1 VPGRSARVSAV
12 CKSTTSS
19 TGTCSYSAGEAIAR
33 ARGLAAAFAVFGLFW
48 GAWAAC
54 LPAIQ
59 KQTGASEAQLGLAL
73 LCVALAALPAML
85 AAGRLADLFGARLV
99 PIGLVLFGAAA
110 TLPGLARSFLQLVLL
125 MLAVGATTGL
135 LDIAINA
142 HASRL
147 EAVRRVRVMD
157 GLHAAFSFGVLVGGI
172 GTGLL
177 RRAGGHPSWI
187 LGSVGVVVAFTAFTN
202 RDTSLPPAAA
212 PRRAPI
218 ARPLLVVGLVLALA
232 FIVES
237 GLEGWSALFLE
248 RVLDSSPAV
257 SGLGPGLFAGA
268 MATGRVLAQR
278 VERSSVPGRMLF
290 AGLAAA
296 AGLVLVATAQHP
308 LAALAGMVVAGAG
321 LALSAPT
328 LFGLAGRLGGEGGRG
343 SALSTVAILGYLGF
357 LAGPALIGA
366 VSGASSLRGGFLFL
380 CAVAVLLAACAPAL
394 RRTVGETGG

>member
-1 VPGRSARVSAV
+1 MAGAARRRLRTLS
-12 CKSTTSS
+12 
-19 TGTCSYSAGEAIAR
+19 R

-48 GAWAAC
+48 GGWAAC

-59 KQTGASEAQLGLAL
+59 RQTGASDARLGLAL
-73 LCVALAALPAML
+73 LFVALAALPAML
-85 AAGRLADLFGARLV
+85 AAGRVADMFGARLV
-99 PIGLVLFGAAA
+99 PLGLVLFGAAA
-110 TLPGLARSFLQLVLL
+110 MLPGLARSFPQLVLL
-125 MLAVGATTGL
+125 ALPVGVATGT

-147 EAVRRVRVMD
+147 EAAHRVRVMD
-157 GLHAAFSFGVLVGGI
+157 GLHAAFSVGVLVGGI
-172 GTGLL
+172 GAGLL
-177 RRAGGHPSWI
+177 RRAGAHPSWI
-187 LGSVGVVVAFTAFTN
+187 LGSVGLIIALTALAN
-202 RDTSLPPAAA
+202 RDSSLPSAPAS
-212 PRRAPI
+212 RRI
-218 ARPLLVVGLVLALA
+218 RLGRPLLAVGLVLALA

-248 RVLDSSPAV
+248 RVLNSSPAV

-268 MATGRVLAQR
+268 MATGRLLAQK
-278 VERSSVPGRMLF
+278 VERSSVAGRMLL

-296 AGLVLVATAQHP
+296 AGLVLVATSQH
-308 LAALAGMVVAGAG
+308 AIVALAGLVIAGAG

-328 LFGLAGRLGGEGGRG
+328 LFGVAGRIGGEGGRG

-380 CAVAVLLAACAPAL
+380 CAVAVLLAACAPIL

>member
-1 VPGRSARVSAV
+1 
-12 CKSTTSS
+12 
-19 TGTCSYSAGEAIAR
+19 
-33 ARGLAAAFAVFGLFW
+33 GLAAAFAVFGLFW
-48 GAWAAC
+48 GGWAAC

-59 KQTGASEAQLGLAL
+59 RQTGASEAQLGLAL

-85 AAGRLADLFGARLV
+85 AAGRLADVFGARLV
-99 PIGLVLFGAAA
+99 PIGLVLFGGAA
-110 TLPGLARSFLQLVLL
+110 TLPGLARSFLQLALL
-125 MLAVGATTGL
+125 MLAVGITTGL

-147 EAVRRVRVMD
+147 EAVHRVRVMD
-157 GLHAAFSFGVLVGGI
+157 GLHAAFSLGVLVGGI
-172 GTGLL
+172 GTGLV

-187 LGSVGVVVAFTAFTN
+187 LGSIGVIVALTALAN
-202 RDTSLPPAAA
+202 RDSSLPVAAA

-218 ARPLLVVGLVLALA
+218 ARPLLVVGFVLALA
-232 FIVES
+232 FVVES

-268 MATGRVLAQR
+268 MATGRVLAQK

-308 LAALAGMVVAGAG
+308 IAALAGLVVAGAG

-328 LFGLAGRLGGEGGRG
+328 LFGLAGRIGGAGGGG
-343 SALSTVAILGYLGF
+343 SALSTVAILGYRGF

-366 VSGASSLRGGFLFL
+366 VSGASSLRDGFLFL

>member
-1 VPGRSARVSAV
+1 MVGAV
-12 CKSTTSS
+12 KRRL
-19 TGTCSYSAGEAIAR
+19 GTLSR

-48 GAWAAC
+48 GGWAAC

-85 AAGRLADLFGARLV
+85 AAGRLADVFGARLV
-99 PIGLVLFGAAA
+99 PIGLVLFGGAA
-110 TLPGLARSFLQLVLL
+110 TLPGLARSFLQLALL
-125 MLAVGATTGL
+125 MLAVGITTGL

-147 EAVRRVRVMD
+147 EAVHRVRVMD
-157 GLHAAFSFGVLVGGI
+157 GLHAAFSLGVLVGGI
-172 GTGLL
+172 GTGLV

-187 LGSVGVVVAFTAFTN
+187 LGSIGVIVALTALAN
-202 RDTSLPPAAA
+202 RDSSLPVAAA

-218 ARPLLVVGLVLALA
+218 ARPLLVVGFVLALA
-232 FIVES
+232 FVVES

-268 MATGRVLAQR
+268 MATGRVLAQK

-296 AGLVLVATAQHP
+296 LGLVLVATAQHP
-308 LAALAGMVVAGAG
+308 VVALAGLVVAGAG

-366 VSGASSLRGGFLFL
+366 FSGASSLRGGFLFL

>member
-1 VPGRSARVSAV
+1 VS
-12 CKSTTSS
+12 
-19 TGTCSYSAGEAIAR
+19 R
-33 ARGLAAAFAVFGLFW
+33 AKGLAAAFAVFGLFW

-59 KQTGASEAQLGLAL
+59 NQTGASEAQLGLAL
-73 LCVALAALPAML
+73 LCVAFAALPAML
-85 AAGRLADLFGARLV
+85 AAGRLADAFGARLV
-99 PIGLVLFGAAA
+99 PIALVLFGAAA
-110 TLPGLARSFLQLVLL
+110 ALPALARSFPQLALL
-125 MLAVGATTGL
+125 MLAVGVTTGL

-142 HASRL
+142 HASRI
-147 EAVRRVRVMD
+147 EAGYGVRVMD

-187 LGSVGVVVAFTAFTN
+187 LGGIGVLVALAALVN
-202 RDTSLPPAAA
+202 RGSSLPVTSA

-232 FIVES
+232 FVVES

-268 MATGRVLAQR
+268 MATGRLLAQKAD
-278 VERSSVPGRMLF
+278 RSSVAGRMLF

-296 AGLVLVATAQHP
+296 AGLVVVATARHP
-308 LAALAGMVVAGAG
+308 VIALGGLVLAGGG

-328 LFGLAGRLGGEGGRG
+328 LFGLAGRIGGEGGRG

-380 CAVAVLLAACAPAL
+380 CGVAVLLAVCAPAL
-394 RRTVGETGG
+394 RRTVSETGA

>member
-1 VPGRSARVSAV
+1 
-12 CKSTTSS
+12 
-19 TGTCSYSAGEAIAR
+19 
-33 ARGLAAAFAVFGLFW
+33 
-48 GAWAAC
+48 
-54 LPAIQ
+54 
-59 KQTGASEAQLGLAL
+59 
-73 LCVALAALPAML
+73 ML
-85 AAGRLADLFGARLV
+85 AAGRLADVFGARLV

-110 TLPGLARSFLQLVLL
+110 TLPGLATSFLQLALL
-125 MLAVGATTGL
+125 MLAVGVTTGL

-147 EAVRRVRVMD
+147 EAVHRVRVMD
-157 GLHAAFSFGVLVGGI
+157 GLHAAFSVGVLVGGI

-187 LGSVGVVVAFTAFTN
+187 LGSVGVIVALTAFAN
-202 RDTSLPPAAA
+202 RDSSLPAAA
-212 PRRAPI
+212 APQRAPI

-268 MATGRVLAQR
+268 MAMGRVLAQK

-296 AGLVLVATAQHP
+296 SGLVLVATAQHP
-308 LAALAGMVVAGAG
+308 IVALCGLVVAGGG

-343 SALSTVAILGYLGF
+343 AALSTVAILGYLGF

-380 CAVAVLLAACAPAL
+380 CGVAVLLAACAPAL